1 MLEINNMHTRAR
13 DKQISRGA
21 DFRNGEECAEYW
33 VAENGCLRLPGL
45 FWSSDIELIGD
56 RFLVEEAGHD
66 RDGTPLYAVY
76 ACAEKN
82 IFLPR

>member
-1 MLEINNMHTRAR
+1 MLAINNMHTRAS
-13 DKQISRGA
+13 DKQIPRRA

-56 RFLVEEAGHD
+56 RFLVEEAGHE

-76 ACAEKN
+76 ARTEKN
-82 IFLPR
+82 NFLPR